1 MDDREARRRD
11 LQNQIY
17 QLDVE
22 ARASALTPGEAEK
35 SRDQR
40 DALEAEL
47 RGLGEPGPGAGEN
60 GGAAAGR

>member
-17 QLDVE
+17 QLDME
-22 ARASALTPGEAEK
+22 ARASALTP
-35 SRDQR
+35 
-40 DALEAEL
+40 LEAEL